1 MAYPSAASLLKVYR
15 NFKALEPTA
24 WLQIVRFYERN
35 EEEIQQLDFDQYF
48 DCLLTYSEALFQSGQ
63 SAKHLV
69 MSDEVIRQI
78 FQKNLTTWR
87 GEDVFAQ
94 TLFRKAASHFNLDE
108 ISRAEHVLREL
119 IKIRPYDKNPQKLL
133 FRCFR
138 KKKPSFLKKSRVL
151 ALLFFLVAVPG
162 IAVDLFIVRPF
173 FPIYER
179 LAEFVWWSFFGLG
192 WLALVIGDGWNYLH
206 ARRQVG
212 QIVRAARLK
221 KK

>member
-1 MAYPSAASLLKVYR
+1 MAYQSAATLLKVYR
-15 NFKALEPTA
+15 SFKALEPTA
-24 WLQIVRFYERN
+24 WLPIVRFYERH
-35 EEEIQQLDFDQYF
+35 EDDIRQLDFDQYF
-48 DCLLTYSEALFQSGQ
+48 DCLLAYTEALFQSGQ

-78 FQKNLTTWR
+78 FAENLTTWR
-87 GEDVFAQ
+87 GNDVFAQ

-108 ISRAEHVLREL
+108 MGRAEHVLHEL
-119 IKIRPYDKNPQKLL
+119 IKIRPYDKNPQTLL

-138 KKKPSFLKKSRVL
+138 SQKPAFLKKSRAL

-179 LAEFVWWSFFGLG
+179 PAEFVWWSFFGLG
-192 WLALVIGDGWNYLH
+192 GLALVVGDGWNYIH
-206 ARRQVG
+206 ARRKVWRIIG
-212 QIVRAARLK
+212 EARLK
-221 KK
+221 KR